1 VCMSAAVCGWSVCE
15 LRLSPP
21 PSCRLV
27 SALRTSVGWGLK
39 SDVTGGGL
47 KFDEKVRE
55 RGSTILF
62 SGHYLLEYFQI
73 TE

>member
-1 VCMSAAVCGWSVCE
+1 MCMSAAVCGCHRRRRV
-15 LRLSPP
+15 
-21 PSCRLV
+21 V

-39 SDVTGGGL
+39 SDVTGGL

>member
-1 VCMSAAVCGWSVCE
+1 MCMSAAVCGWSVCE

-39 SDVTGGGL
+39 SDVTAGGL

-55 RGSTILF
+55 RGSRYYLVGTI
-62 SGHYLLEYFQI
+62 Y
-73 TE
+73 